1 MEKNRKLREYRIY
14 SRVTR
19 LSLSQV
25 TWNQVQGSTKVGS
38 QLPRTPFGSFT
49 ALLNAY
55 RASPVDS
62 KPWRLLTISLRRNS
76 QESVLNINH
85 STSIRRL
92 KILFLPS
99 KFAFEGA
106 KRIGKRRTA
115 ARRWNI
121 AQIFISKSWKL
132 WLELENLKGEFKV
145 KMLMNTVCQF
155 LREREREREAER
167 ERDSCLF
174 LLSKEAWN
182 LNFVVR
188 IYRAHKR
195 TASCLAN
202 QNNDS
207 QFPTIPIFIFVCIGV
222 KVELK
227 EGEGILRWRLFPVT
241 CKFLTK

>member
-1 MEKNRKLREYRIY
+1 MKTTNNII
-14 SRVTR
+14 
-19 LSLSQV
+19 
-25 TWNQVQGSTKVGS
+25 
-38 QLPRTPFGSFT
+38 
-49 ALLNAY
+49 A
-55 RASPVDS
+55 
-62 KPWRLLTISLRRNS
+62 RNS

-155 LREREREREAER
+155 LRERER
-167 ERDSCLF
+167 DTCLF

-227 EGEGILRWRLFPVT
+227 EGEGGYCVSIGHFIWFVNNTVVSLNGSAIRKNSYVFYTPWCNPSEW
-241 CKFLTK
+241 